1 MEPFVFFVVLVSAAC
16 HAALNC
22 AIKSAPDPLA
32 ASIMLAVGGGVA
44 ATPVL
49 ILTGAPPLAAAP
61 FLAASVLIHIFYWSF
76 LGKAYA
82 SGSVSVVFPLA
93 RGIAPVLTMLAAVL
107 LFKEQM
113 SGSEWIAITCIL
125 GGIYIVLAS
134 GYDVSAFRNN
144 PMPLNVLAVAMS
156 VMGYTLVDG
165 FGARESGTPLAYVV
179 FLYVANGWVLLAYGL
194 TRQRRRLIAAIDQ
207 GWLPGLLSGGTSLGI
222 YAAAVWAMTKA
233 PIPLVAALRE
243 ASVLFAVALAMLW
256 LKEPFRTGRI
266 MGAGVIAAG
275 LAYAR
280 LA

>member
-1 MEPFVFFVVLVSAAC
+1 MDPFVFFVVLISAAC

-22 AIKSAPDPLA
+22 ALKSAPDPLA

-49 ILTGAPPLAAAP
+49 ILTGAPPVEAAP
-61 FLAASVLIHIFYWSF
+61 YLAMSVFIHIFYWTF
-76 LGKAYA
+76 LGKAYD

-93 RGIAPVLTMLAAVL
+93 RGLAPVLTMLAAVFVL
-107 LFKEQM
+107 GEVM
-113 SGSEWIAITCIL
+113 SRSDWIAIAAIL
-125 GGIYIVLAS
+125 AGIYIVIAS
-134 GYDVSAFRNN
+134 GYDVNAFRSN
-144 PMPLNVLAVAMS
+144 PMPLNVLAVALS

-165 FGARESGTPLAYVV
+165 YGARATGSPLAYVV

-194 TRQRRRLIAAIDQ
+194 TRQRQRLVAAVDQ
-207 GWLPGLLSGGTSLGI
+207 GWLPGLLSGGTSLAI

-256 LKEPFRTGRI
+256 LKEPFRMGRI
-266 MGAGVIAAG
+266 AGAGVIAAG

>member
-1 MEPFVFFVVLVSAAC
+1 MDPFIFFVVLLSAAC

-22 AIKSAPDPLA
+22 ALKSAKDPLA
-32 ASIMLAVGGGVA
+32 ASIMLAIGGGVA

-61 FLAASVLIHIFYWSF
+61 YLAASVFIHIFYWTF

-93 RGIAPVLTMLAAVL
+93 RGLAPVLTMLAAV
-107 LFKEQM
+107 FVFGEVM
-113 SGSEWIAITCIL
+113 SRSDWIAIAAIL
-125 GGIYIVLAS
+125 AGICIVLAS
-134 GYDVSAFRNN
+134 GYDVSAFRSN
-144 PMPLNVLAVAMS
+144 PMPLNVLAVALS

-165 FGARESGTPLAYVV
+165 YGARATGSPLAYVV

-194 TRQRRRLIAAIDQ
+194 TRQRQRLVAAVDQ
-207 GWLPGLLSGGTSLGI
+207 GWLPGLLSGGASLAI

-243 ASVLFAVALAMLW
+243 ASVLFAVALAVLW
-256 LKEPFRTGRI
+256 LKEPFRMGRI
-266 MGAGVIAAG
+266 AGAGVIAAG
-275 LAYAR
+275 LAYSR

>member
-1 MEPFVFFVVLVSAAC
+1 LAMSVF
-16 HAALNC
+16 
-22 AIKSAPDPLA
+22 
-32 ASIMLAVGGGVA
+32 
-44 ATPVL
+44 
-49 ILTGAPPLAAAP
+49 
-61 FLAASVLIHIFYWSF
+61 IHIFYWSF

-93 RGIAPVLTMLAAVL
+93 RGLAPVLTMLAAVL
-107 LFKEQM
+107 LFGEVM
-113 SGSEWIAITCIL
+113 SRSEWVAIAAVL

-134 GYDVSAFRNN
+134 GYDVNAFRNN
-144 PMPLNVLAVAMS
+144 PMPLNILAVALS

-165 FGARESGTPLAYVV
+165 FGARASGTPFAYVV

-194 TRQRRRLIAAIDQ
+194 AFQRPRLIAAIDK
-207 GWLPGLLSGGTSLGI
+207 GWLLGLASGAASLAI

-243 ASVLFAVALAMLW
+243 ASVLFAVALAMVW
-256 LKEPFRTGRI
+256 LKEPFRFGRI
-266 MGAGVIAAG
+266 MGAGVIACG

>member
-1 MEPFVFFVVLVSAAC
+1 MSVF
-16 HAALNC
+16 
-22 AIKSAPDPLA
+22 
-32 ASIMLAVGGGVA
+32 
-44 ATPVL
+44 
-49 ILTGAPPLAAAP
+49 
-61 FLAASVLIHIFYWSF
+61 IHIFYWSF

-107 LFKEQM
+107 LFGETM
-113 SGSEWIAITCIL
+113 NTSEWVAIAAIL
-125 GGIYIVLAS
+125 CGIYIVLAS
-134 GYDVSAFRNN
+134 GYDAAAFRSN
-144 PMPLNVLAVAMS
+144 PMPLNVMAVALS

-165 FGARESGTPLAYVV
+165 FGARASGSPIAYVV

-194 TRQRRRLIAAIDQ
+194 TRQRQRLIAAIDQ
-207 GWLPGLLSGGTSLGI
+207 GWLPGLLSGAASLAI

-243 ASVLFAVALAMLW
+243 ASVLFAVALAMVW
-256 LKEPFRTGRI
+256 LKEPFRFGRI

>member
-1 MEPFVFFVVLVSAAC
+1 MDPFVFFVVLFSAAC
-16 HAALNC
+16 HAVMNC
-22 AIKSAPDPLA
+22 ALKYAPDPLA
-32 ASIMLAVGGGVA
+32 ASIMLAIGGGVA

-49 ILTGAPPLAAAP
+49 ILTGAPPIEAAP
-61 FLAASVLIHIFYWSF
+61 YLAMSVFIHIFYWSF
-76 LGKAYA
+76 LGKAYS

-93 RGIAPVLTMLAAVL
+93 RGLAPVLTMLAAVL
-107 LFKEQM
+107 LFGEVM
-113 SGSEWIAITCIL
+113 SRSDWIAIAAIL
-125 GGIYIVLAS
+125 AGIYVVIAS
-134 GYDVSAFRNN
+134 GYDVAAFRSN
-144 PMPLNVLAVAMS
+144 PMLLNVLAVAVS

-165 FGARESGTPLAYVV
+165 FGARVTGSPIAYVV

-194 TRQRRRLIAAIDQ
+194 TRQRQRLIAAIDH
-207 GWLPGLLSGGTSLGI
+207 GWKLGLASGAASLAI

-256 LKEPFRTGRI
+256 LKEPIRIGRI
-266 MGAGVIAAG
+266 AGAGVIAAG